1 MVKAEAYVQIMPDDN
16 PLKELENRVKEL
28 NEALEKASQIMAELA
43 NTEIHI
49 PVNYE
54 FKNQNGNSCL

>member
-1 MVKAEAYVQIMPDDN
+1 MAKAEAYVQIMPDDN

-28 NEALEKASQIMAELA
+28 NEVLDKASQIMAELA
-43 NTEIHI
+43 DMEIHI